1 MLGEMVDLFMDIH
14 PLYKKW
20 FTSNILLRYEGNNV
34 PHDVPK
40 HFI

>member
-20 FTSNILLRYEGNNV
+20 FTSNILIAVRWE
-34 PHDVPK
+34 
-40 HFI
+40 